1 MLRHALDGLRMLAE
15 QLPVTLFRRVP
26 DPGDEQL
33 LIGEQSL
40 LHVVV
45 VEVPDVREQRHF
57 PPKLLYRNA
66 VYNHRFNRLNIVPA
80 GSIVQQA
87 LKRGDELAFGYELKG
102 NLLPVTLKPRAGNS
116 RLDIIYFPGN
126 LLFCD
131 QKRFGWMLLA
141 FEKLFDPRNDGVL
154 ALNNVKISDLCN
166 RSYASTPL
174 PVVPDRTGQ
183 AAVSAFRKHAFPK
196 KSRPNQR
203 PAGFVPGRAAKLGLS
218 LALAL
223 PLAIVFK
230 NRRN

>member
-66 VYNHRFNRLNIVPA
+66 VYDHRFNRLNIVPA

-87 LKRGDELAFGYELKG
+87 LKRGDELALGYELKG
-102 NLLPVTLKPRAGNS
+102 NLLPVALKPGAGNS

-131 QKRFGWMLLA
+131 QKRFGRMLLA

-154 ALNNVKISDLCN
+154 VLHTIKISD
-166 RSYASTPL
+166 
-174 PVVPDRTGQ
+174 RTGRS
-183 AAVSAFRKHAFPK
+183 AVSAFRKHAFPK
-196 KSRPNQR
+196 KAGRWSGQEGRDGLTIRDLCIVSLLAGMELSRR
-203 PAGFVPGRAAKLGLS
+203 G
-218 LALAL
+218 
-223 PLAIVFK
+223 
-230 NRRN
+230 